1 MSWGEILVVAVIAL
15 IVVGPK
21 DLPGMFREVG
31 RFTARVRAMARD
43 FSRAM
48 EDAADQ
54 AGVKDVAKTF
64 KAASNPKSFGLDTL
78 NKTLDDVD
86 LGPETKKLSEER
98 AEAARKIHEA
108 TAARAK
114 DSAAKAEEASPPP
127 PAATD
132 KTPDA

>member
-1 MSWGEILVVAVIAL
+1 MSWGEILIVAVVAL

-43 FSRAM
+43 FQRAM

-54 AGVKDVAKTF
+54 SGVKDVAKTF
-64 KAASNPKSFGLDTL
+64 KAASNPKSFGLDSVEKMMTD
-78 NKTLDDVD
+78 TE

-98 AEAARKIHEA
+98 AAAAKKIHDA
-108 TAARAK
+108 TKARA
-114 DSAAKAEEASPPP
+114 DAAQSKADDAPPET
-127 PAATD
+127 TD
-132 KTPDA
+132 KAAET